1 MNKIR
6 VKDTGEILNVAEDS
20 YICGL
25 RRGLEVEFTSD
36 EVEFIADSDV
46 PSDWQAFRR
55 EAAKDAMASL
65 IGMGRDDGF
74 KYSPEQVADYAI
86 RYADA
91 LIDKLRE
98 EKK

>member
-25 RRGLEVEFTSD
+25 RRGQEVEFTSE

-46 PSDWQAFRR
+46 PSDWSAFRR
-55 EAAKDAMASL
+55 EAAKDLLCAALSN
-65 IGMGRDDGF
+65 
-74 KYSPEQVADYAI
+74 SAI
-86 RYADA
+86 RIDADIFQHQLQSCITMADA

-98 EKK
+98 DKE